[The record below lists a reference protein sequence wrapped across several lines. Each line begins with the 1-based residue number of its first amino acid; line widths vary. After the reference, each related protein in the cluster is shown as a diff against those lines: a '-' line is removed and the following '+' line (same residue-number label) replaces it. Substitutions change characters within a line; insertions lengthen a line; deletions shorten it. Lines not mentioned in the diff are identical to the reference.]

1 MSIFFFLKK
10 INDLKTETIK
20 FIKVIGNFK
29 KLKVNRGD
37 WIISYSYFFS
47 LMKFEPLLSRTKKT
61 SKFSFKWS

>member
-29 KLKVNRGD
+29 KLKVNQGD
-37 WIISYSYFFS
+37 WIISYSYFLNASIFPSSS
-47 LMKFEPLLSRTKKT
+47 LEISY
-61 SKFSFKWS
+61 

>member
-29 KLKVNRGD
+29 KLKVNLGD

-47 LMKFEPLLSRTKKT
+47 LMKFEPLLSSTKKT